1 MLSVPKPASSPKT
14 RRSLWFE
21 RGMALLALVNFGIVL
36 FDLTY
41 ISARDFY
48 LQEAPALTR
57 LYDPVKGIEVH
68 RDTQQYLDTVQ
79 QLQTEVA
86 TNGLR
91 SPESSRLLDALQTLS
106 TEMIENNP
114 FALAGKTGTLEQI
127 KNRLR
132 ERLKNESAKQSFRT
146 FWSRDYLLTQGW
158 TQEIEFFNTAI
169 KPLIASNYYRGY
181 GEHGGLID
189 RFYLI
194 DVWFIGIFGLEFLVR
209 TYIIHRRYVSLTWFQ
224 AMLWRWYDLFLLL
237 PFWRWFRAIP
247 VLVRLNQAELLNL
260 EPVKEQA
267 SQGFVATIAED
278 LTEVVVVRIINQ
290 MQESVKRGEI
300 SKWFTQ
306 GTSRQYIDLNN
317 VNEIEAI
324 ADLLIKITV
333 RKVIP
338 EVLPDIEALLRHN
351 IDRILNQSPFYQG
364 FQKLPAIGAL
374 PQQLTD
380 RLVNDLSQAA
390 YQTLNGAIE
399 DDPVGAELS
408 RRLIEHLM
416 TAIGS
421 ELQKQQTTQ
430 KLQNLVNDFL
440 EEVKLNY
447 VQRLSDEDVE
457 KVLEETRAIRQI
469 TQ

>member
-1 MLSVPKPASSPKT
+1 MLSVPKPASSSKT

-48 LQEAPALTR
+48 LKEAPALTR
-57 LYDPVKGIEVH
+57 LYDPVKGIEAH
-68 RDTQQYLDTVQ
+68 RDTQRYLDTVK
-79 QLQTEVA
+79 QLQTEIA

-91 SPESSRLLDALQTLS
+91 SPESSRLLDSLQTLS

-146 FWSRDYLLTQGW
+146 FWSQDYLLTQGW

-209 TYIIHRRYVSLTWFQ
+209 TYIIHRRHVSLTWFQ

-237 PFWRWFRAIP
+237 PFGRWFRVIP
-247 VLVRLNQAELLNL
+247 VLIRLNQAELLNL

-317 VNEIEAI
+317 VNEMEAI

-380 RLVNDLSQAA
+380 RLVSDLSQAA

-416 TAIGS
+416 TAIGN

-469 TQ
+469 SQ